1 MPPPTRII
9 RSVKNIRTRSG
20 IPDQVIV
27 PYKAY
32 MAITALEM
40 EKFRRE
46 TERDNLMCR
55 LNSVNARLQTVE
67 TEKAAL
73 LQRLGQTPGTGSS
86 QRPILRSSRPTR
98 GSQETGG
105 AGGFKFQY

>member
-1 MPPPTRII
+1 MPPPNRVI
-9 RSVKNIRTRSG
+9 RGVTDIRTHSG
-20 IPDQVIV
+20 TPDQVIV

-46 TERDNLMCR
+46 TERHNLTTR
-55 LNSVNARLQTVE
+55 LNSVSAHLRRID

-73 LQRLGQTPGTGSS
+73 LARLKKLPTPQGGARRVSNVNT
-86 QRPILRSSRPTR
+86 LRSRPV
-98 GSQETGG
+98 
-105 AGGFKFQY
+105 GGFKFQY

>member
-1 MPPPTRII
+1 MPPPKRII
-9 RSVKNIRTRSG
+9 RGVKDIRTRSG
-20 IPDQVIV
+20 TPDQVIV

-46 TERDNLMCR
+46 TERENLMLR
-55 LNSVNARLQTVE
+55 LNNVNARLQTVAS
-67 TEKAAL
+67 EKAAL
-73 LQRLGQTPGTGSS
+73 LLRLGKEAASRPVR
-86 QRPILRSSRPTR
+86 RPIKSSRPVR
-98 GSQETGG
+98 DCPAAGH

>member
-1 MPPPTRII
+1 MPPPQRII
-9 RSVKNIRTRSG
+9 RGVRDIRTRSG
-20 IPDQVIV
+20 TPEQVIV

-46 TERDNLMCR
+46 TERDNLRLR
-55 LNSVNARLQTVE
+55 LNNVNTRLQTVAS
-67 TEKAAL
+67 EKAAL
-73 LQRLGQTPGTGSS
+73 LQRLGKAAPGRPAR
-86 QRPILRSSRPTR
+86 RPIKSSRPIQDASAA
-98 GSQETGG
+98 GH

>member
-1 MPPPTRII
+1 MPPPKRII
-9 RSVKNIRTRSG
+9 RGVKDIRTRSG
-20 IPDQVIV
+20 TPDQVIV

-46 TERDNLMCR
+46 TERENLMLR
-55 LNSVNARLQTVE
+55 LNNVNSRLLTVE
-67 TEKAAL
+67 SEKAAL
-73 LQRLGQTPGTGSS
+73 LQRLGKEAASRPAR
-86 QRPILRSSRPTR
+86 RPIKSSRPIR
-98 GSQETGG
+98 NCPAAGQ

>member
-1 MPPPTRII
+1 MPPPKRII
-9 RSVKNIRTRSG
+9 RGVKDIRTRSG
-20 IPDQVIV
+20 TPDQVIV

-46 TERDNLMCR
+46 TERDNLILR
-55 LNSVNARLQTVE
+55 LNNVNDRLQTVE
-67 TEKAAL
+67 SEKAAL
-73 LQRLGQTPGTGSS
+73 LQRLSKETAG
-86 QRPILRSSRPTR
+86 RPCRRAIKSSRPLAERPGAGT
-98 GSQETGG
+98 

>member
-1 MPPPTRII
+1 MSPAKRII
-9 RSVKNIRTRSG
+9 RGVKDIRTRSG
-20 IPDQVIV
+20 TPDQVIV

-46 TERDNLMCR
+46 TERDNLILR
-55 LNSVNARLQTVE
+55 LNNVHARLQTVDS
-67 TEKAAL
+67 EKAAL
-73 LQRLGQTPGTGSS
+73 LQRLGAETAGPSCRRT
-86 QRPILRSSRPTR
+86 IKSSRLEAGHPAA
-98 GSQETGG
+98 GA

>member
-9 RSVKNIRTRSG
+9 RGVKNIRTRSG
-20 IPDQVIV
+20 TPDQVIV

-46 TERDNLMCR
+46 TERDNLMLR
-55 LNSVNARLQTVE
+55 LKNVNARLQTVE
-67 TEKAAL
+67 SEKGAL
-73 LQRLGQTPGTGSS
+73 LQRLGKEAGGRSFR
-86 QRPILRSSRPTR
+86 RPIKSSRPIRDGTAA
-98 GSQETGG
+98 GHD
-105 AGGFKFQY
+105 GGFKFKY

>member
-1 MPPPTRII
+1 MPPPKRII
-9 RSVKNIRTRSG
+9 RGVKDIRTRSG
-20 IPDQVIV
+20 TPGQVLV

-46 TERDNLMCR
+46 TERDNLRLR
-55 LNSVNARLQTVE
+55 LNNVNDRLQTVAS
-67 TEKAAL
+67 EKAAL
-73 LQRLGQTPGTGSS
+73 LQRLGQDAAGRPGR
-86 QRPILRSSRPTR
+86 RPIKSSRPMR
-98 GSQETGG
+98 GCPAANH